1 MNLVRR
7 VERDGHW
14 WAERADGSWLRWS
27 PERGGWEGPLEPSW
41 MGEEAGGSV
50 TLVVPG
56 SPGASPDDRLTG
68 RTRIDAWWN
77 RAFPPYS
84 VRRLLF
90 GIAAIPLVAGVHAL
104 YQAVRGRDVS
114 FGDHAFVAILGGI
127 ILSFIWFAAFR
138 RPGPAPSEAP
148 ILADRPDPGSRWARD
163 FLVVFPFAL
172 GVVLVIGM
180 LTGNG
185 FDLASM
191 AGSLVSAVLISLI
204 VALRRSVWSVILFS
218 FLAGAGV
225 ALVLEL
231 FLFFLGGAP
240 GLFLTWI
247 LSSLFAFLWA
257 MPSWLQLRSAAR
269 GPFRQGP
276 SDPHPGT
283 IRQIPLWVSMAGT
296 LILVVGWAISFVLM
310 GPAP

>member
-1 MNLVRR
+1 
-7 VERDGHW
+7 
-14 WAERADGSWLRWS
+14 
-27 PERGGWEGPLEPSW
+27 
-41 MGEEAGGSV
+41 V

-56 SPGASPDDRLTG
+56 SPGAPPDDRLTG
-68 RTRIDAWWN
+68 RTRTPLDAWWN
-77 RAFPPYS
+77 RTFPPYS

-114 FGDHAFVAILGGI
+114 FGDYAFAAILGGI
-127 ILSFIWFAAFR
+127 ILSFIWFSAFR
-138 RPGPAPSEAP
+138 RTGSAQSGAP
-148 ILADRPDPGSRWARD
+148 ILADRSDPGSRWARD
-163 FLVVFPFAL
+163 FLVAFPFAL
-172 GVVLVIGM
+172 GIVLVIGM
-180 LTGNG
+180 VTGNG

-191 AGSLVSAVLISLI
+191 AGSLVSAILISLI

-218 FLAGAGV
+218 LLAGAGV

-231 FLFFLGGAP
+231 FLFFLGGTP

-247 LSSLFAFLWA
+247 LSSLFMFLWA
-257 MPSWLQLRSAAR
+257 MPSWMRLRSAAR

-276 SDPHPGT
+276 SDPQLRT
-283 IRQIPLWVSMAGT
+283 IRQIPLWVIMAGT